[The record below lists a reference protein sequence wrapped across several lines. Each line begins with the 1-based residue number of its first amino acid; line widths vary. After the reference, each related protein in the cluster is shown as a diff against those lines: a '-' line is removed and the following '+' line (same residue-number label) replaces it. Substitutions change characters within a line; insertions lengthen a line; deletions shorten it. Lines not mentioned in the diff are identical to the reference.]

1 MVRFRTRSFT
11 RVLIRTR
18 TNDGEE
24 TKPEEH
30 LPVYQ
35 GVAQLSQH
43 SKLTCYRTRPELKGS
58 LLSSLGLNG

>member
-30 LPVYQ
+30 LPVYHDVLQ

-43 SKLTCYRTRPELKGS
+43 SKLTLLQDQTRTER
-58 LLSSLGLNG
+58 